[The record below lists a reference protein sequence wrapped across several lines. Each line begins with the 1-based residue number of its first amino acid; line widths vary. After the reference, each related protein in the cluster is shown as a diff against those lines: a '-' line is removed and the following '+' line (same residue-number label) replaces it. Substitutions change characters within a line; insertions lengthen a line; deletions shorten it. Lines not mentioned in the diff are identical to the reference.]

1 MKRRLSAVEARK
13 KLGEILEGV
22 YYRGDEVII
31 ERAGKPMAV
40 VIPVKIYEDQ
50 QRKREAAWTRIME
63 MTQKVHERNKDVPD
77 EVIDAEIEAA
87 VNAARMQMQAER
99 EAKKRPEKTA

>member
-40 VIPVKIYEDQ
+40 VVPVKVYEDQ
-50 QRKREAAWTRIME
+50 QRKREANWDRIME
-63 MTQKVHERNKDVPD
+63 RLDKVYERNKDVPTD
-77 EVIDAEIEAA
+77 VIEAEIDEA
-87 VNAARMQMQAER
+87 VR
-99 EAKKRPEKTA
+99 EARAQIYAEEQAQKAAKTA